1 MPQDHAQHDHSS
13 LTGGS
18 LVEVVGATVVVVVVV
33 ELDMVEVVVRPI

>member
-1 MPQDHAQHDHSS
+1 MPQDHARHEHLS